1 MTTCFLAPDP
11 IQSTQFIPGGNTPAN
26 GGQLFFYV
34 AGSSTKQTV
43 YKDNAAGTAWSN
55 PIVLDSG
62 GNLPSGGEVWFPT
75 GQTFKVIFAPSTDT
89 DPPTS
94 PYWTKDNLAGMNDTA
109 AATVSEWVSGPAPTY
124 VSGTQFTVTGDQT
137 GTFTAG
143 RRIKTTN
150 TAGTVYSVITQAAFG
165 TSTTVNVVSDSGTL
179 DSGLSAVSYGIAD
192 PANPSISPQEIYRK
206 GSAVASAGNGTTD
219 VWGVVGDYVHVTG
232 TNAVHSFS
240 TAPYAGARRE
250 LIFDGALTLFS
261 SAAMTLPGNTNIST
275 AANDYAL
282 VRADTV
288 STNIV
293 TNYVRASLAPTSSR
307 VKSGTLSVTIAPGAS
322 TVAVTSV
329 GFQPNLVYFMAYVGG
344 ASCTASW
351 GFDDGAFTSVAHPQ
365 IAGFNFTPSV
375 QFLSIGQLAISLI
388 TGTSGTFNAQIKT
401 MDALGFTLQTT
412 TSGGSP
418 TTTGA
423 INYIAY
429 S

>member
-62 GNLPSGGEVWFPT
+62 GNLPNGGEVWFPT

-89 DPPTS
+89 DPPAS

-124 VSGTQFTVTGDQT
+124 VSGTHFTVTGAQ
-137 GTFTAG
+137 
-143 RRIKTTN
+143 
-150 TAGTVYSVITQAAFG
+150 AGTVYSVITQVAFG

-206 GSAVASAGNGTTD
+206 GAAVASAGNGTTD
-219 VWGVVGDYVHVTG
+219 VWGVIGDYVHVTG

-261 SAAMTLPGNTNIST
+261 SSAMTLPGNTNIST
-275 AANDYAL
+275 SANDYAVL
-282 VRADTV
+282 RGDST
-288 STNIV
+288 STNII

-307 VKSGTLSVTIAPGAS
+307 IKSGNFAVTISPGAS
-322 TVAVTSV
+322 
-329 GFQPNLVYFMAYVGG
+329 
-344 ASCTASW
+344 
-351 GFDDGAFTSVAHPQ
+351 SVA
-365 IAGFNFTPSV
+365 
-375 QFLSIGQLAISLI
+375 
-388 TGTSGTFNAQIKT
+388 
-401 MDALGFTLQTT
+401 
-412 TSGGSP
+412 
-418 TTTGA
+418 
-423 INYIAY
+423 
-429 S
+429 

>member
-89 DPPTS
+89 DPPAS

-109 AATVSEWVSGPAPTY
+109 AATVSEWVAGPSPTF
-124 VSGTQFTVTGDQT
+124 VNGTQFTVVGDQT

-150 TAGTVYSVITQAAFG
+150 TAGTVYSVITQASFG

-192 PANPSISPQEIYRK
+192 PENVSISPQEIYRK
-206 GSAVASAGNGTTD
+206 GAAVASAGNGTTD
-219 VWGVVGDYVHVTG
+219 IWGVVGDYVHITG
-232 TNAVHSFS
+232 TNSIYNFS

-250 LIFDGALTLFS
+250 LIFDGILTLFS
-261 SAAMTLPGNTNIST
+261 SGTFITPRSENIIT
-275 AANDYAL
+275 AANDRAS
-282 VRADTV
+282 VRGDST
-288 STNIV
+288 STNII

-307 VKSGTLSVTIAPGAS
+307 IKSGNFAVTISPGAS
-322 TVAVTSV
+322 
-329 GFQPNLVYFMAYVGG
+329 
-344 ASCTASW
+344 
-351 GFDDGAFTSVAHPQ
+351 SVA
-365 IAGFNFTPSV
+365 
-375 QFLSIGQLAISLI
+375 
-388 TGTSGTFNAQIKT
+388 
-401 MDALGFTLQTT
+401 
-412 TSGGSP
+412 
-418 TTTGA
+418 
-423 INYIAY
+423 
-429 S
+429 